1 MKFLRRKKRESLS
14 ELQGVPNHTF
24 RCEVCKF
31 IMPLN
36 WLCGTV
42 ADLPSNS
49 TPKVYILCSV
59 CAIWLGFEMFHFP
72 QGLCHNFT
80 EEQRRA
86 IKALHKELE
95 VADKGLIK
103 AMKKSIT
110 YKESGNTEAGL
121 EVIHNFNEK
130 IPHLVTLIN
139 LRFDILPNDTREPS
153 DRLTRG
159 EFVDPSEIKKAI
171 WG

>member
-1 MKFLRRKKRESLS
+1 MKSEEKDPLS

-31 IMPLN
+31 ILPLN

-42 ADLPSNS
+42 ADAPPDSP
-49 TPKVYILCSV
+49 PKMHILCGV
-59 CAIWLGFEMFHFP
+59 CAIWLGLEDVLVRSP

-95 VADKGLIK
+95 IADKELEAVTQASISH
-103 AMKKSIT
+103 KK
-110 YKESGNTEAGL
+110 SGNTEAGL
-121 EVIHNFNEK
+121 EVLHNFNK
-130 IPHLVTLIN
+130 RIPNLVVLIN
-139 LRFDILPNDTREPS
+139 LRFDVLPDDTREPS
-153 DRLTRG
+153 DRLTRR
-159 EFVDPSEIKKAI
+159 EFVHPSEIEKAI